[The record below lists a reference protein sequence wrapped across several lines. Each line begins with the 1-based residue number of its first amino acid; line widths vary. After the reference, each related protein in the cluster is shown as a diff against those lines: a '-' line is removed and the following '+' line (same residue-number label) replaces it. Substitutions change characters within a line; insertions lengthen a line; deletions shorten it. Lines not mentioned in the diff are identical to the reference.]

1 MKKITK
7 SLIIDA
13 IFNGTI
19 FTLFAILSVLIILP
33 LFWVIYTSLN
43 DLYGY
48 MMNPL
53 AFPKE
58 FQFINYA
65 TAFKG
70 LSIEVWDNEAARI
83 IKYDIYGMFGYSVII
98 SGVTALLT
106 VLASALLGYTTAKY
120 KFKGNDLLVAV
131 NLLTMT
137 LPIYGALSSQLQIY
151 KALNLYDNLWPFLLV
166 GHTGFGMQFL
176 IYRGAFKGLPNE
188 YKEAASLDGAGHFTI
203 MTIYFRL
210 LMPLFVA
217 YLMLGFVSNW
227 NDYMKCVVWLPSY
240 PNLAYGIY
248 VFREFGTIQGFTTP
262 EMLAGFVIVAIPS
275 VLLWTISQRFV
286 GDRIVAGSLK
296 G

>member
-1 MKKITK
+1 MRKNSK
-7 SLIIDA
+7 SVIIDR
-13 IFNGTI
+13 IFNGGI
-19 FTLFAILSVLIILP
+19 FACFAILSVLILLP

-43 DLYGY
+43 DLYSY

-53 AFPKE
+53 SFPEELQFVNYVRAF
-58 FQFINYA
+58 N
-65 TAFKG
+65 G
-70 LSIEVWDNEAARI
+70 LSISVWDNEAARI
-83 IKYDIYGMFGYSVII
+83 IEYDIYGMFGYSVII
-98 SGVTALLT
+98 SGVTAFLT

-120 KFKGNDLLVAV
+120 KFRGNNLLVSI

-137 LPIYGALSSQLQIY
+137 LPIYGALSSQLMIF
-151 KALNLYDNLWPFLLV
+151 KALNLYDNLLPYLLV

-188 YKEAASLDGAGHFTI
+188 YKEAASLDGAGHFTV

-217 YLMLGFVSNW
+217 YLMLGFVGNW

>member
-1 MKKITK
+1 MKKNSK
-7 SLIIDA
+7 SVIIDKSFNGIIFA
-13 IFNGTI
+13 IF
-19 FTLFAILSVLIILP
+19 AMLSVLILLP

-43 DLYGY
+43 DLYNY

-53 AFPKE
+53 ALPKE
-58 FQFINYA
+58 LQFENYVR
-65 TAFKG
+65 AFNG
-70 LSIEVWDNEAARI
+70 LYISVWDNENARI
-83 IKYDIYGMFGYSVII
+83 IEYTIYNMFGFSVII
-98 SGVTALLT
+98 STVASLMG
-106 VLASALLGYTTAKY
+106 VLASALLAYATAKY
-120 KFKGNDLLVAV
+120 KFKGSELLVAV
-131 NLLTMT
+131 NLFVMT
-137 LPIYGALSSQLQIY
+137 LPIYGALPSQLVIF
-151 KALNLYDNLWPFLLV
+151 KALNLYDNLIPYLLV
-166 GHTGFGMQFL
+166 GHTGMGMQFL
-176 IYRGAFKGLPNE
+176 IFRGSFRGMPNE

-217 YLMLGFVSNW
+217 YFMLGFVGNW
-227 NDYMKCVVWLPSY
+227 NNYMNCVIWLPSY
-240 PNLAYGIY
+240 PNLSYGIY